1 MKKVIKVSVYLLLV
15 LLLTWAVKN
24 YGFQRTIVDGDSMEN
39 SLHNGDNLIVEEF
52 SGKASGYRRFDIV
65 VFPFRYEEGV
75 YYIKRIIG
83 LPGETVQIKDGAIYI
98 NGNKLNENYG
108 KEMIMDGGI
117 ASETMILGKDEYF
130 VLGDNR
136 NDSMDSRT
144 EAVGNIKEKDIVGKA
159 VLRILPLDD
168 FGTVK

>member
-52 SGKASGYRRFDIV
+52 TGRTSGYHRFDIV

-83 LPGETVQIKDGAIYI
+83 LPGETIQIKDGAVYI
-98 NGNKLNENYG
+98 NGNKLNESYG